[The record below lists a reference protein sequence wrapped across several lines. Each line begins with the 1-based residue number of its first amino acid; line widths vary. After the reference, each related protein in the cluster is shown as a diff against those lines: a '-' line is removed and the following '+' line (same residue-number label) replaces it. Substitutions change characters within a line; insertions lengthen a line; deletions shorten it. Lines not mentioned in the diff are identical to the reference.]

1 VNSIFLLTL
10 HDQKRQNGEPNGL
23 EHSRLRFLDL
33 PGDELVFGMS
43 RGVMDGNKSDMSFSK
58 DAYVPFRE
66 RLEKGRETGG
76 MKNVEGE
83 RAALQGYHSPQND
96 GSHSPTLLGV

>member
-1 VNSIFLLTL
+1 MHSIFLLTL
-10 HDQKRQNGEPNGL
+10 HDQKRQNGEPNDL

-43 RGVMDGNKSDMSFSK
+43 RGGMDENKSDMSFSK

-66 RLEKGRETGG
+66 RLEKGRETG
-76 MKNVEGE
+76 EGE
-83 RAALQGYHSPQND
+83 RAALQGCHSPEHD